1 MGTSPS
7 SYIQVP
13 RPGILTFHGHYKI
26 ILSATNWQQIK
37 IIEWKLLQNKK
48 QMCQFQLGT
57 SPPGNPQGLAQ
68 KTCPGGRD
76 LTFESCPGAGN
87 STRAGILWKMKL
99 KLQKTALIEFL
110 DVKKKTSRIFDLFR
124 GLHCKCF
131 SMEFF
136 LVNGSIFG
144 SAVTHTLQKIWGVA
158 PGLLIWSF
166 HWVMVI
172 HAYFLHKRL

>member
-68 KTCPGGRD
+68 KTCLGGRD

-110 DVKKKTSRIFDLFR
+110 HVKKKQVEFLTFFEVCTVSVFQWN
-124 GLHCKCF
+124 F
-131 SMEFF
+131 SWSMGQF
-136 LVNGSIFG
+136 LV
-144 SAVTHTLQKIWGVA
+144 
-158 PGLLIWSF
+158 LLSHIPYKKSEE
-166 HWVMVI
+166 
-172 HAYFLHKRL
+172 